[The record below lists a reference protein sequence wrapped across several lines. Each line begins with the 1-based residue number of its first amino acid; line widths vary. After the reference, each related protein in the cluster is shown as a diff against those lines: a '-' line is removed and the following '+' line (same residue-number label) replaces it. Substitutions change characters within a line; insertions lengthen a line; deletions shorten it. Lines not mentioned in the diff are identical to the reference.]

1 MALLGLV
8 LKNIVSKDGL
18 KSIVVME
25 IRIVKFYF
33 VLLIMSQIIWE
44 IRQIKVIEHFLE
56 NYVIK
61 IM

>member
-33 VLLIMSQIIWE
+33 VLLIMSQTIWE